1 MSDWYK
7 MPVMNLTPLKKRGQR
22 LMEEVRLQLAHPD
35 ALLYLAVI
43 GLLTGLAAG
52 GVIVLFRL
60 AVEGAQGMMLPGE
73 GPENY
78 EGLAWWWRLLLP
90 LAGGVLIGWLFKW
103 CAAGDHVLGVTKVLE
118 RMAYHQGRMGWR
130 GLLLQFGG
138 AAVAII
144 AGHSVGRE
152 GPHVYLGAASGS
164 LLGQHLGLPHNAIRT
179 LVACGAAAGIAASF
193 NTPLAGVIF
202 SLEVIMLEYTVTS
215 FIPVILAA
223 VSATALSNAVFGAA
237 PALGVAGDMG
247 SLAEMPL
254 VLLLGLAA
262 GGISALFNQLV
273 ESTARHSRPLPF
285 WWRTSLAGLLLGLF
299 GVLVPQVMGIGYDT
313 VKMALDGSLALSL
326 LVVILVAKLFATS
339 SAIGLGIPGGTIG
352 PVLFMGA
359 MLGGMAEMLGDSLF
373 NGLDSNPA
381 FYVLI
386 GMGAMMGAS
395 LHAPLAALTTMME
408 LSHQPDIIMPG
419 MLAIVAAGLV
429 SKQLFHKESLFIAM
443 LRANGMD
450 YDTNPLL
457 QAMRRVGVAS
467 KMHRSFVRI
476 SETLERE
483 KARALLADAPIWLV
497 IDGDQGPKY
506 LMPAVDLAR
515 YLEESEAQ
523 RIELSEIPAQRYR
536 LVAIHHQATLQEAM
550 ERLQQSG
557 AEAIYVE
564 QSTVPG
570 ITRIQGILTRSRI
583 ESAYRL

>member
-1 MSDWYK
+1 MI
-7 MPVMNLTPLKKRGQR
+7 LAPLKERWHRQ
-22 LMEEVRLQLAHPD
+22 LEEARLQLAHPD
-35 ALLYLAVI
+35 ALLHLALV

-60 AVEGAQGMMLPGE
+60 MVEGTQTLILPGE
-73 GPENY
+73 GAENY

-103 CAAGDHVLGVTKVLE
+103 SAQGDYVVGVTKVLE
-118 RMAYHQGRMGWR
+118 RMAYHQGRIGRR
-130 GLLLQFGG
+130 GLVLQFLG
-138 AAVAII
+138 AGLAII

-152 GPHVYLGAASGS
+152 GPNVYLGAASGS
-164 LLGQHLGLPHNAIRT
+164 LLGQQLGLPNNAIRT

-202 SLEVIMLEYTVTS
+202 SLEVIMLEYTVAS

-237 PALGVAGDMG
+237 PALDAEVHFS
-247 SLAEMPL
+247 SLGEMPL

-262 GGISALFNQLV
+262 GGLSAAFNQLA
-273 ESTARHSRPLPF
+273 ESTARRARPIPF
-285 WWRTSLAGLLLGLF
+285 WWRATLAGLLMGLF
-299 GVLVPQVMGIGYDT
+299 GLLVPQVMGIGYDT
-313 VKMALDGSLALSL
+313 VHNALEGSLALSL
-326 LVVILVAKLFATS
+326 LAVILVAKLFATS
-339 SAIGLGIPGGTIG
+339 CTIGLGIPGGMIG

-359 MLGGMAEMLGDSLF
+359 MLGGMTGLLGDSLVD
-373 NGLDSNPA
+373 GLDSSPS

-386 GMGAMMGAS
+386 GMGSMMGAS
-395 LHAPLAALTTMME
+395 LQAPLAALTAMME
-408 LSHQPDIIMPG
+408 LSYYPGIIMPG

-429 SKQLFHKESLFIAM
+429 SKQLFRKDSLFIAM

-450 YDTNPLL
+450 YDTNPVR

-467 KMHRSFVRI
+467 RMNRSFARVAEKLGKTRAR
-476 SETLERE
+476 ELLEE
-483 KARALLADAPIWLV
+483 EPTWLV
-497 IDGDQGPKY
+497 IEREREPIY
-506 LMPAVDLAR
+506 LMPAVDLAGH
-515 YLEESEAQ
+515 LEEAEV
-523 RIELSEIPAQRYR
+523 REIELGENELSEIPAQRYR
-536 LVAIHHQATLQEAM
+536 LAAIHFQATLQEAM
-550 ERLQQSG
+550 ERLEESG

-570 ITRIQGILTRSRI
+570 IKRILGILTRSRI

>member
-1 MSDWYK
+1 
-7 MPVMNLTPLKKRGQR
+7 MNAKPLKEGWQR
-22 LMEEVRLQLAHPD
+22 FLDDARLHLAHPD
-35 ALLYLAVI
+35 ALLHLALV

-60 AVEGAQGMMLPGE
+60 MVEGTQGLILPGG

-78 EGLAWWWRLLLP
+78 EGLDWQWRLLLP
-90 LAGGVLIGWLFKW
+90 LAGGLLIGLIFRWNK
-103 CAAGDHVLGVTKVLE
+103 GSDNVLGVTKVLE
-118 RMAYHQGRMGWR
+118 RMAYHQGRMSWR
-130 GLLLQFGG
+130 SLILQFVG
-138 AAVAII
+138 AGVAIA

-164 LLGQHLGLPHNAIRT
+164 LLGQHLALPHNAIRT
-179 LVACGAAAGIAASF
+179 LVACGSAAGIAASF

-202 SLEVIMLEYTVTS
+202 SVEVIMLEYSVASIT
-215 FIPVILAA
+215 PVILAA
-223 VSATALSNAVFGAA
+223 VSATMLSNAVFGSESAFR
-237 PALGVAGDMG
+237 VAVEIG

-262 GGISALFNQLV
+262 GAVSALFNQAV
-273 ESTARHSRPLPF
+273 ESTTRHSQSLPF
-285 WWRTSLAGLLLGLF
+285 WLRTAIAGLLLGLF

-313 VKMALDGSLALSL
+313 VNAALSGSLTFSL
-326 LVVILVAKLFATS
+326 LIIILAAKLLATS

-359 MLGGMAEMLGDSLF
+359 MLGGLVGMIGEYPMF
-373 NGLDSNPA
+373 NGLVSNPA

-395 LHAPLAALTTMME
+395 LQAPLAALAAMME
-408 LSHQPDIIMPG
+408 LSHHPDIIMPG
-419 MLAIVAAGLV
+419 MLAIVVAGLV
-429 SKQLFHKESLFIAM
+429 SKRAFKKDSLFVTM

-450 YDTNPLL
+450 YDTNPVL

-467 KMHRSFVRI
+467 KMRRSFVR
-476 SETLERE
+476 SEGSLD
-483 KARALLADAPIWLV
+483 RAQALSLLKDEPDWLV
-497 IDGDQGPKY
+497 IDADEGTKY

-515 YLEESEAQ
+515 YLEESGEIEADT
-523 RIELSEIPAQRYR
+523 IELSKIPAQRYQMA
-536 LVAIHHQATLQEAM
+536 AIHLQATLQETM
-550 ERLQQSG
+550 DKLEQSG

-564 QSTVPG
+564 QPTSPG
-570 ITRIQGILTRSRI
+570 SRRIRGILTRSHI